1 MNLKN
6 VLRRIELYRKAR
18 SNNLLAID
26 DFCDKVCPATEFL
39 RFIEGM
45 KAKKEIKLE
54 ARKHFVISCVSGM
67 ELYFKKIIIVF
78 VNSGWVHERFLTYI
92 KQDKV
97 TLADIYEI
105 EKNRISLGEIIS
117 VTYSFQNLDSI
128 NRIMSEMFGIRDFIS
143 EIKNYRLNIEE
154 DDEDSLNIVLQED
167 YPDFYKK
174 ISELV
179 ELRNIIVHHMGPRR
193 LGLNR
198 VSEMYDNLCAFMT
211 VADDYIL
218 GKIPI
223 EE

>member
-1 MNLKN
+1 MKLKN
-6 VLRRIELYRKAR
+6 VLGRIELHRKAG
-18 SNNLLAID
+18 SNNLLALD
-26 DFCDKVCPATEFL
+26 DFYDKVNPAAEL
-39 RFIEGM
+39 LMVIEDM

-54 ARKHFVISCVSGM
+54 ARKHFVIACVSGM

-78 VNSGWVHERFLTYI
+78 VNSGWFHERFLTFI
-92 KQDKV
+92 KQEKV
-97 TLADIYEI
+97 SLADIYKI

-128 NRIMSEMFGIRDFIS
+128 NKIMREMFGIDDFIS
-143 EIKNYRLNIEE
+143 EIKNYKPNIEE
-154 DDEDSLNIVLQED
+154 DDEGSLDIILQED

-198 VSEMYDNLCAFMT
+198 LLEMWENLRAFMIVT
-211 VADDYIL
+211 DHYIL
-218 GKIPI
+218 EKVPI